1 MRIADQK
8 KSNQKHLDVGSL
20 KPKQKHLMAQTWP
33 RLEGWKPVS
42 SRPSSSWQTSST
54 SCPTEERPRDTWFKN
69 SIYGTKQISSL
80 IKKLSP
86 VGKSERPEILIQ
98 YLPLPAH
105 PGKSEEPD
113 RKKFQRSNKFGV
125 DKYQEK
131 VILDGKEANTSGVR
145 SSACTVRKK

>member
-69 SIYGTKQISSL
+69 SIWN
-80 IKKLSP
+80 
-86 VGKSERPEILIQ
+86 KSDFQFDKNFHLLGRV
-98 YLPLPAH
+98 
-105 PGKSEEPD
+105 SD
-113 RKKFQRSNKFGV
+113 QRSSSNISLFQPIQANPKNLI
-125 DKYQEK
+125 EK
-131 VILDGKEANTSGVR
+131 SFKDPINLVLINTRKR
-145 SSACTVRKK
+145 SSWMGRRQTPLA